1 MNDTGNQGRVH
12 GAHINK
18 EPPTFASIPL
28 ERISGSRNL
37 AKKLPVHMLP
47 VLGEDRSS
55 WEQTEL
61 KLIAKDRYLLDLFQ
75 ALKYTEGKFHTDR
88 PVDLESNR

>member
-1 MNDTGNQGRVH
+1 
-12 GAHINK
+12 
-18 EPPTFASIPL
+18 
-28 ERISGSRNL
+28 
-37 AKKLPVHMLP
+37 MLP

-88 PVDLESNR
+88 PVDLESNRWP